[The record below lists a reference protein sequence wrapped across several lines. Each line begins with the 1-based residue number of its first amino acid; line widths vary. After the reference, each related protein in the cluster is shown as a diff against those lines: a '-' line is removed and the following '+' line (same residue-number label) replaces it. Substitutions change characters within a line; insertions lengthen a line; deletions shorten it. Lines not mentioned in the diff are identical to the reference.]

1 MLYKVGPALDILPT
15 PVRDAGVLVCRV
27 KGVLMFGD
35 QRQAD
40 DACEPPEVLARI
52 RARLHE
58 LDGDEKLLAEYI
70 LSNHE
75 SIPGSSLVQLAE
87 AAQVHPSTVVRFC
100 EDVGC
105 DGFHGLHTALSQID
119 SVAAS
124 VFFEQVDEIDLEH
137 VVKSVFDD
145 IRRMLDE
152 TLESLDMESVQK
164 AVDAILAAD
173 EIVVVGM
180 GTSGSTAQEFVYRL
194 QWIGVKCKQY
204 VDPHR
209 QLMAATLLDEDDLAI
224 AVSHSGRTKNV
235 VNALK
240 LAKMRG
246 AKTMCITDFPHSP
259 LTEYADICV
268 CAVHVENSLGV
279 EMVATRAAHLA
290 LVDAIMVAVAL
301 GDRARAIESIRN
313 NERLLVNLRL

>member
-1 MLYKVGPALDILPT
+1 MVGNQKPT
-15 PVRDAGVLVCRV
+15 
-27 KGVLMFGD
+27 
-35 QRQAD
+35 D
-40 DACEPPEVLARI
+40 DNYELPEVLAHI

-58 LDGDEKLLAEYI
+58 LSGEERLLAEHI
-70 LSNHE
+70 LLNYE
-75 SIPGSSLVQLAE
+75 SIPDLSLVQLAE
-87 AAQVHPSTVVRFC
+87 AAHVHPSAVVRFC

-105 DGFHGLHTALSQID
+105 DGFHGLHTGLSQID

-124 VFFEQVDEIDLEH
+124 VFFEQVDALDLEH
-137 VVKSVFDD
+137 VVHSVFAD
-145 IRRMLDE
+145 IKQMLDE
-152 TLESLDMESVQK
+152 TLQSLDMESMER
-164 AVDAILAAD
+164 AVNAIRAAH
-173 EIVVVGM
+173 EIVILGM

-194 QWIGVKCKQY
+194 QWIGVRCTQH

-209 QLMAATLLDEDDLAI
+209 QLMAVTLVDEDDLVI

-246 AKTMCITDFPHSP
+246 AKTMCITDFPHAP
-259 LTEYADICV
+259 VTEFADICI

-290 LVDAIMVAVAL
+290 IVDAIMVAVAL
-301 GDRARAIESIRN
+301 ADRERAIESIKT
-313 NERLLVNLRL
+313 NERLLVNLRY